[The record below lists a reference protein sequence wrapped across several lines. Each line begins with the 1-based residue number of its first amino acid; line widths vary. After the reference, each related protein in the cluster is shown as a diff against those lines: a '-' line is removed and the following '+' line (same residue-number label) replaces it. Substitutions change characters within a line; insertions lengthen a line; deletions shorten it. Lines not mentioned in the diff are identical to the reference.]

1 MTDVREIVRSFSSQL
16 YQLLGDKLSKVI
28 LYGSYARGDF
38 HNNSDVDIMIL
49 VRMSED
55 EIRSVRYQIYDMAF
69 DILMDTGVDISPII
83 KNEDQYMY
91 WIEDL
96 PFYRNIAK
104 EGVIIN

>member
-1 MTDVREIVRSFSSQL
+1 
-16 YQLLGDKLSKVI
+16 
-28 LYGSYARGDF
+28 
-38 HNNSDVDIMIL
+38 MIL